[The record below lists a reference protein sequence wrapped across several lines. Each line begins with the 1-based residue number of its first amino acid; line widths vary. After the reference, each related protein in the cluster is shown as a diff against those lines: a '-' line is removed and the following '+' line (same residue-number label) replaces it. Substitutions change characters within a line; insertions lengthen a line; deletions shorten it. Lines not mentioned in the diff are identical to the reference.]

1 MIPIR
6 DQNPSGTFPAVTITL
21 IVACVGAFLL
31 ELSTGARIES
41 FISSF
46 ALVPGN
52 ITYGIETGTLSWG
65 GAILP
70 FFTSM
75 FLHGGWLHLIGNM
88 WFLWIFGDNVEDT
101 LGPFRFL
108 LFYLVCGLAAGATH
122 YALSPTSTLPTIG
135 ASGAIAGVLG
145 GYAILFPGARVLTL
159 VPLGFFLRLVELP
172 AWVMLGLWFLLQA
185 VSGFATL
192 GASGGGVA
200 WWAHVGGFVAG
211 IILVRLLAPRR
222 VVV

>member
-6 DQNPSGTFPAVTITL
+6 DHNPSGTFPAATVTI
-21 IVACVGAFLL
+21 IVACLCAFLL
-31 ELSTGARIES
+31 ELAAGARIDRV
-41 FISSF
+41 FNSF

-52 ITYGIETGTLSWG
+52 ITYGIETGTIGWG
-65 GAILP
+65 AAIVP

-101 LGPFRFL
+101 LGSFRFL
-108 LFYLVCGLAAGATH
+108 GFYLFCGLAAGATH

-145 GYAILFPGARVLTL
+145 AYAALFPGARVLTL
-159 VPLGFFLRLVELP
+159 VPLGFIFRLVELP
-172 AWVMLGLWFLLQA
+172 AWVMLGVWFLLQA
-185 VSGFATL
+185 VSGFVTL
-192 GASGGGVA
+192 GAAGGGVA

-211 IILVRLLAPRR
+211 LAFVRLIKPRR

>member
-6 DQNPSGTFPAVTITL
+6 DHNPSGTFPAVTVTI
-21 IVACVGAFLL
+21 IIACVGVFLL
-31 ELSTGARIES
+31 ELSAGPRIDRVFS
-41 FISSF
+41 AF

-52 ITYGIETGTLSWG
+52 ITYGIETGTLGWG
-65 GAILP
+65 SAILP

-88 WFLWIFGDNVEDT
+88 WFLWVFGDNVEDT

-108 LFYLVCGLAAGATH
+108 AFYLVCGLASGATH
-122 YALSPTSTLPTIG
+122 YALSPTSTLPTVG

-145 GYAILFPGARVLTL
+145 GYALLFPGARVLTL
-159 VPLGFFLRLVELP
+159 VPLGFIFRLVEMP
-172 AWVMLGLWFLLQA
+172 AWVMLGVWFLIQA
-185 VSGFATL
+185 LSGFATL
-192 GASGGGVA
+192 GATGGGVA
-200 WWAHVGGFVAG
+200 WWAHVGGFAAG
-211 IILVRLLAPRR
+211 LALVKLAAPRR